1 MVKLLREETNQSVN
15 IDLNSYNLGLVD
27 DEYKPMTFDNNEQ
40 YIINI
45 ENDDWNVLEK
55 MNDDNLHTIADDGI
69 ETIIPHK

>member
-45 ENDDWNVLEK
+45 ENDGWNVLEK
-55 MNDDNLHTIADDGI
+55 MNDDNLHTQ
-69 ETIIPHK
+69 